1 MFSSAAT
8 TVTVTAT
15 ASTTAGDCR
24 LPSIVDSIIWTIM
37 DDKALE
43 IGVIGPGAV
52 GITIGGL
59 LRAAGHRVTFYRRA
73 SVDAPD
79 ALVLE
84 NARAERT
91 AVTGCSWSTA
101 DRWNPATELAFMCV
115 RGDQLA
121 AALKASDGRGP
132 RDVPLAV
139 AAATLDPVTP
149 LARVAGWRGP
159 ILRLGVGFGAWR
171 REDGVHRWF
180 PMLPMGSGLAH
191 EGDRSAR
198 SAGRMFARVLGA
210 AGLTARAAPW
220 PLYRWLMLTS
230 FAVQTAQ
237 CLGFAQAGWSLEA
250 LADDSDLVART
261 AAAMKQAARAIG
273 SEGGPLGLAAALAP
287 TSLYRRMLRALPRR
301 VSVDA
306 KEVWRHHGPKI
317 WPQVRFLSNQVLARA
332 ARRDIRTDALVALAM
347 SGGQ

>member
-1 MFSSAAT
+1 
-8 TVTVTAT
+8 
-15 ASTTAGDCR
+15 
-24 LPSIVDSIIWTIM
+24 VDSIKWTVM
-37 DDKALE
+37 NHKALE

-52 GITIGGL
+52 GLTIGGL
-59 LRAAGHRVTFYRRA
+59 LRAAGHRVTFYAPRSA
-73 SVDAPD
+73 DAPD

-84 NARAERT
+84 NVRGERT

-101 DRWNPATELAFMCV
+101 DHWNPATELAFLCV

-121 AALKASDGRGP
+121 AALAVPDRRVP

-149 LARVAGWRGP
+149 LARAAGWRGP

-171 REDGVHRWF
+171 REDGIHRWF
-180 PMLPMGSGLAH
+180 PMLPMGSGVAH
-191 EGDRSAR
+191 EGDGSAR
-198 SAGRMFARVLGA
+198 PARRIVARALA
-210 AGLTARAAPW
+210 TAGLTARPAPW

-237 CLGFAQAGWSLEA
+237 CLGFARAGWSLET
-250 LADDSDLVART
+250 LAKDSDLVART

-273 SEGGPLGLAAALAP
+273 PEGGPLGLAAALAP

-301 VSVDA
+301 VSADA

-317 WPQVRFLSNQVLARA
+317 WSQVRFITNQLLARA
-332 ARRDIRTDALVALAM
+332 TRRGIRTDALVALAV
-347 SGGQ
+347 SDGQ